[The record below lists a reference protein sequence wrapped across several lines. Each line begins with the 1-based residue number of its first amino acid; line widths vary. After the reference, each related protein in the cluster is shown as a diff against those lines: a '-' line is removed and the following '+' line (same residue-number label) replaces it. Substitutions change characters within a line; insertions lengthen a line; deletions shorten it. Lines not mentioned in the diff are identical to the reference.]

1 MIAIAGI
8 VLFNVLVVSLLVAVA
23 VSITGELREARWRRT
38 LPERP
43 TPQSRHT
50 DQRRAA

>member
-23 VSITGELREARWRRT
+23 VSITAELREARWRRM

-43 TPQSRHT
+43 APESRHAE
-50 DQRRAA
+50 QRRAA